1 MQRVFTEVSTDIIY
15 TYKKLISRLL
25 LFSILL
31 SIIAVFVAP
40 LFINLRVWKPEIV
53 VLLEGITDK
62 KAFIDGDVS
71 LSIFPTPEIS
81 VGKVRLVNA
90 TGNYDRD
97 FLKLDE
103 IRANITF
110 GSLIRGK
117 VVVEKIK
124 LNGFELFLT
133 ENKDGKPNWIE
144 RENKLN
150 QEEYQSSTDNNL
162 SLETSDV
169 SLNFENEGFITFAD
183 IEINELEFSN
193 GLIIFENNKFSF
205 DLIIEELKI
214 IPTDEINNLITG
226 VLNIMGEEIT
236 LSSNFIQNKNDIS
249 QLDGLLTLKHKNA
262 SIFLDLEIINSDI
275 YPEIIGEFELSSK
288 NFSSFLENLEINSIE
303 AFNYPIRSNGKIKL
317 YYGEGNYN
325 YNLEDLILGLGATN
339 YSGYIRGITGEK
351 PNIEIALSSNSVD
364 LENIDFYLTEYFH
377 SNFKFIDT
385 YDTCLSK

>member
-1 MQRVFTEVSTDIIY
+1 
-15 TYKKLISRLL
+15 KLISRLL

-81 VGKVRLVNA
+81 IEKVRLVNA

-110 GSLIRGK
+110 GSLFRGK

-144 RENKLN
+144 SENKLN
-150 QEEYQSSTDNNL
+150 QEEYQSSTDDNL
-162 SLETSDV
+162 SSETSDV
-169 SLNFENEGFITFAD
+169 YLNFENEGFITFAN
-183 IEINELEFSN
+183 IEINE
-193 GLIIFENNKFSF
+193 FE
-205 DLIIEELKI
+205 
-214 IPTDEINNLITG
+214 
-226 VLNIMGEEIT
+226 
-236 LSSNFIQNKNDIS
+236 
-249 QLDGLLTLKHKNA
+249 
-262 SIFLDLEIINSDI
+262 
-275 YPEIIGEFELSSK
+275 
-288 NFSSFLENLEINSIE
+288 
-303 AFNYPIRSNGKIKL
+303 
-317 YYGEGNYN
+317 
-325 YNLEDLILGLGATN
+325 
-339 YSGYIRGITGEK
+339 
-351 PNIEIALSSNSVD
+351 
-364 LENIDFYLTEYFH
+364 
-377 SNFKFIDT
+377 
-385 YDTCLSK
+385 